1 MIATPRRV
9 HEITESM
16 LLRATQQKKRS
27 GEKEEELFVRVTH
40 LQLMNKRIGR
50 IGSSLLKVDNLR
62 VLYLQ
67 ENMIEKIEG
76 VDHLKS
82 LTHLY
87 LQHNKI
93 SVIENL
99 PASLVK
105 LFLDDNCIDR
115 VDGLEGL
122 YKLKELSLASQR
134 LDNRLVLTP
143 ACFTS
148 FEHGLAMLNL
158 SGNALTDT
166 SEILGFTALEKL
178 FMGRNDL
185 TLADAKNLV
194 SQFGLLEEVDF
205 QGCHICRERS
215 YLRSIIEVSSSRLR
229 KLDGKPVQPF
239 HRKQLQSIRDN
250 NQKVQDYR
258 RRSFEREQHLREAT
272 LEGQMEGVGRGGGGF
287 DATEE
292 FSTTRFERGMQL
304 QNLSIHGV
312 PEPLSPRSPREVG
325 SLPGPDLRRKYA

>member
-122 YKLKELSLASQR
+122 YKLKGNTKPEISHQRFDGCSLQIHAPR
-134 LDNRLVLTP
+134 RMPPTHMH
-143 ACFTS
+143 A
-148 FEHGLAMLNL
+148 HGAAAAYAH
-158 SGNALTDT
+158 S
-166 SEILGFTALEKL
+166 
-178 FMGRNDL
+178 
-185 TLADAKNLV
+185 TL
-194 SQFGLLEEVDF
+194 
-205 QGCHICRERS
+205 
-215 YLRSIIEVSSSRLR
+215 
-229 KLDGKPVQPF
+229 
-239 HRKQLQSIRDN
+239 
-250 NQKVQDYR
+250 
-258 RRSFEREQHLREAT
+258 
-272 LEGQMEGVGRGGGGF
+272 
-287 DATEE
+287 
-292 FSTTRFERGMQL
+292 
-304 QNLSIHGV
+304 
-312 PEPLSPRSPREVG
+312 
-325 SLPGPDLRRKYA
+325 